1 MRRRRVRSARGR
13 GSPPG
18 RREGGGGRSRA
29 SRHHQLWRLGP
40 GRAAAS
46 GLRARESSPCTR
58 AAADGHEDGLGVS
71 GEVGS
76 RHVMRRRRRRERG
89 QGRQVE
95 RSGPGRCA
103 TRAGGPARKAA
114 PEPPAATAGGP
125 GLHPDRACE
134 QREMREG
141 GAEAGGQR
149 REGGLAR
156 MGANAG
162 LAALR

>member
-13 GSPPG
+13 GSP
-18 RREGGGGRSRA
+18 RRWSLNREGGDQGEGREEEGGVERPGITNYGGWAPGARRRLA
-29 SRHHQLWRLGP
+29 SERV
-40 GRAAAS
+40 
-46 GLRARESSPCTR
+46 RAR
-58 AAADGHEDGLGVS
+58 H
-71 GEVGS
+71 
-76 RHVMRRRRRRERG
+76 RRRRRRERG

>member
-13 GSPPG
+13 GSP
-18 RREGGGGRSRA
+18 RRWSLNREGGHTHQRS
-29 SRHHQLWRLGP
+29 
-40 GRAAAS
+40 
-46 GLRARESSPCTR
+46 
-58 AAADGHEDGLGVS
+58 
-71 GEVGS
+71 
-76 RHVMRRRRRRERG
+76 RRRRERG

>member
-1 MRRRRVRSARGR
+1 MQGCTPSLTGGFTQWPQPGTDSEPGR
-13 GSPPG
+13 AGERAWPQPSKKG
-18 RREGGGGRSRA
+18 EEKRREGG
-29 SRHHQLWRLGP
+29 
-40 GRAAAS
+40 
-46 GLRARESSPCTR
+46 
-58 AAADGHEDGLGVS
+58 
-71 GEVGS
+71 
-76 RHVMRRRRRRERG
+76 RERG

>member
-13 GSPPG
+13 GSP
-18 RREGGGGRSRA
+18 RRWSLNREGG
-29 SRHHQLWRLGP
+29 HTHQ
-40 GRAAAS
+40 
-46 GLRARESSPCTR
+46 
-58 AAADGHEDGLGVS
+58 
-71 GEVGS
+71 
-76 RHVMRRRRRRERG
+76 RERG

-141 GAEAGGQR
+141 GGEEGEKEGAR
-149 REGGLAR
+149 RTEDG
-156 MGANAG
+156 
-162 LAALR
+162 

>member
-13 GSPPG
+13 GSPRRWSLNREG
-18 RREGGGGRSRA
+18 GHTHQRRREGGGGRSRA

-71 GEVGS
+71 GEVEK
-76 RHVMRRRRRRERG
+76 RRRRRRERG

-141 GAEAGGQR
+141 GGEEGEKEGAR
-149 REGGLAR
+149 RTEDG
-156 MGANAG
+156 
-162 LAALR
+162 